1 MQNNV
6 KDFGASGT
14 GISDDRAAIQAAIDE
29 AIAHNKSGIF
39 FPAGTYRV
47 SRVTAPGGRWSL
59 DLNGARDFV
68 VKGEGPKSVVKL
80 MDTSAA
86 TGDWHVFILRNDCRR
101 VVFSDLVVDGNRL
114 GLTSPDE
121 QSHGIEVEGGT
132 EDLLI
137 DRCILRDCFGDG
149 VRLLGTAAA
158 GKNVR
163 RVRITNCLF
172 QANKRSGLGI
182 QRALEQIVVSHCLF
196 DATVSDQDIDFEPTG
211 ADAPTDLLIQGCII
225 NHTNASVAVSL
236 SGIGGASPLLRCKFT
251 DNIVLGGG
259 VFCTD
264 VDQLTVQNNMVVVPG
279 AETSNRIP
287 LQVQRG
293 GESLLISGNLLVN
306 DGAATEAV
314 ISLSEVNQRQ
324 VSRALVAGNLCL
336 THAGRGIQCLSSDD
350 VAIQGNM
357 VVATGPCAAGVFV
370 RSESSGVDGVSV
382 RDNDVTVKG
391 DGMWEAGIRFAA
403 SPPNSIGHVSVTG
416 NSVKGAAEG
425 IAFGGPN
432 YLQTPVCALN
442 RIDAAVASPLVGIGN
457 LPEDALVVG
466 GATNRGGTTVNTGA
480 GRFITGLGDPN
491 AKVSGN
497 VGDVF
502 QRVDGGAG
510 SSFYVKESGNGSNSG
525 WMAK

>member
-1 MQNNV
+1 M
-6 KDFGASGT
+6 KDFGASGN
-14 GISDDRAAIQAAIDE
+14 GISDDRAAIQSAIDE
-29 AIAHNKSGIF
+29 AVAHNKGGIF

-47 SRVTAPGGRWSL
+47 SRVTTPGGRWSL

-68 VKGEGPKSVVKL
+68 VMGEGSKSVVKL
-80 MDTSAA
+80 MNTSAA

-101 VVFSDLVVDGNRL
+101 VMFSDLVIDGNRL

-149 VRLLGTAAA
+149 VRLLGTAAT

-182 QRALEQIVVSHCLF
+182 QRALEQIVVCHCMF
-196 DATVSDQDIDFEPTG
+196 DATVSDQDIDFEPSG

-236 SGIGGASPLLRCKFT
+236 SGIGGVGPLLRCKFT
-251 DNIVLGGG
+251 DNIVLGGP

-264 VDQLTVQNNMVVVPG
+264 VDQLTVQNNVVVVPDVG
-279 AETSNRIP
+279 NKNRVP

-306 DGAATEAV
+306 ECAATEAV
-314 ISLSEVNQRQ
+314 LSLSEVNQRQ
-324 VSRALVAGNLCL
+324 VSRALVAGNLCI
-336 THAGRGIQCLSSDD
+336 TRAGRGIQCLSGDD

-357 VVATGPCAAGVFV
+357 VVATGACTAGVFV
-370 RSESSGVDGVSV
+370 RCESSGVDGMSV

-391 DGMWEAGIRFAA
+391 DGGWQTGIRFAA
-403 SPPNSIGHVSVTG
+403 SAPNAIGHVSVTG
-416 NSVKGAAEG
+416 NSVKGAVEG
-425 IAFGGPN
+425 IVFGGPN
-432 YLQTPVCALN
+432 YTQTPACALN
-442 RIDAAVASPLVGIGN
+442 RIDSGVASPLVGIAN
-457 LPEDALVVG
+457 LPEDAFVVG
-466 GATNRGGTTVNTGA
+466 GATSSGGATAGSGA
-480 GRFITGLGDPN
+480 GRFIAGLGDPN
-491 AKVSGN
+491 AKVAGN
-497 VGDVF
+497 VGDIF
-502 QRVDGGAG
+502 QRLDGVPGA
-510 SSFYVKESGNGSNSG
+510 SFYVKESGNADSSG
-525 WMAK
+525 WVSK